1 MSERHQ
7 AIDDLS
13 LASAVTRADEDH
25 FAWDVPSGWEQGR
38 GVFGGLVVA
47 ATTRAAMHTEP
58 DRDRIVRAISCEI
71 LAPVS
76 AGLAT
81 VRVEALRRGN
91 GVSAYEVR
99 VIQKDATGQDEARA
113 RATIT
118 LAKDRP
124 ADRDHQVVVAPTLP
138 RFDTLVRAPL
148 GPPIAPTFT
157 QHLDFRPVGP
167 LPFSG
172 ATVAAAEGYLSAPKA
187 SSWGPPEW
195 LALVDAYWPTLMVLE
210 AGPRPLVTL
219 TFHAQLL
226 DAPAAGP
233 FSYRGRALAAQHG
246 FLSELRE
253 LFDARGRL
261 IVSNVQTIAV
271 VK

>member
-1 MSERHQ
+1 MSERHPGT
-7 AIDDLS
+7 DDLS
-13 LASAVTRADEDH
+13 LATALTRTADDS
-25 FAWDVPSGWEQGR
+25 FLWNVPSGWEQGR

-47 ATTRAAMHTEP
+47 ATTRAAMHAEP
-58 DRDRIVRAISCEI
+58 DGDRIVRAISCEI

-81 VRVEALRRGN
+81 VSAESLRRGN

-99 VIQKDATGQDEARA
+99 VIQKDPTGHDEVRA

-124 ADRDHQVVVAPTLP
+124 NDRDHQSVEAPTLP
-138 RFDTLVRAPL
+138 AFDTLERAPL

-157 QHLDFRPVGP
+157 QHLDFRPVGS

-172 ATVAAAEGYLSAPKA
+172 ATVPSAEGYVHAPGA

-195 LALVDAYWPTLMVLE
+195 LALVDSYWPTLMVLE
-210 AGPRPLVTL
+210 TGPRPLVTL

-226 DAPAAGP
+226 DTPAPGP
-233 FSYRGRALAAQHG
+233 FSYRGRALATQHG
-246 FLSELRE
+246 FSSELRE